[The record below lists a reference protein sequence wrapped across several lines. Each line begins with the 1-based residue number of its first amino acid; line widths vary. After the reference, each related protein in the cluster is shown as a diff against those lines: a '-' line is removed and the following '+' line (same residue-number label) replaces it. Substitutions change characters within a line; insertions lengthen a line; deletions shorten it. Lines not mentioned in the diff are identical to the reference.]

1 MFAFLSNKGGRMRQV
16 SRRLLLIL
24 LMFLI
29 ANSVHAQSSLSTYAI
44 DFYEATLHKSTFE
57 TLAAPAV
64 TGAFSNYVTQP
75 SGFGSGGEGL
85 GYHYGVSLAD
95 NVEGKFLRKFVFAAA
110 SGRHDKYCPL
120 GSAAPFKMRIRN
132 VVLHSMFS
140 IPQSGR
146 RFNWSALPASLAAAA
161 VSNSYQPDRQRTIAA
176 TFQRFG
182 TNAAGYFVGDFFAE
196 MTFKP
201 KENLIIRLAIGY
213 R

>member
-1 MFAFLSNKGGRMRQV
+1 M
-16 SRRLLLIL
+16 LLISL
-24 LMFLI
+24 LFLI
-29 ANSVHAQSSLSTYAI
+29 ATSVQAQSSLSTYAD

-95 NVEGKFLRKFVFAAA
+95 NVQGKFLRKFVFAAA
-110 SGRHDKYCPL
+110 SGRPDKYCPL
-120 GSAAPFKMRIRN
+120 GSAVPFKMRIRN
-132 VVLHSMFS
+132 VVLHSVFS
-140 IPQSGR
+140 ISQSSR
-146 RFNWSALPASLAAAA
+146 AFNWSALPASLVAATLSDA
-161 VSNSYQPDRQRTIAA
+161 YQPDQQKSVSA
-176 TFQRFG
+176 TFERFG
-182 TNAAGYFVGDFFAE
+182 TNAAGYIFGDFLAE

-201 KENLIIRLAIGY
+201 KENLTVRIVIGY